1 MLLIPIHCDACKL
14 SALKAANLI
23 VTGVVTCSA
32 CGKKARTVPGASYAP
47 EDEPLFDE
55 LSTALREAS
64 VTPANAS
71 RLLVDLREHGVS
83 LPRLA
88 KTMASL
94 AVVQAHI
101 GDQVTRR
108 RKAEGMLLTLLEA
121 LASSRLK
128 TPDVATR

>member
-1 MLLIPIHCDACKL
+1 MLLIPIHCDACRL
-14 SALKAANLI
+14 SSLKAANLI
-23 VTGVVTCSA
+23 VAGAVTCAA
-32 CGKKARTVPGASYAP
+32 CGKNARTVPGASYAP

-64 VTPANAS
+64 VTPANAA
-71 RLLVDLREHGVS
+71 RLLVDLRQHGVS

-94 AVVQAHI
+94 AVVQAHV
-101 GDQVTRR
+101 GAQVPRR

-121 LASSRLK
+121 MASSRIT
-128 TPDVATR
+128 TPDVAVR

>member
-23 VTGVVTCSA
+23 VAGAVTCNA
-32 CGKKARTVPGASYAP
+32 CGKKARTVPGASYSAD
-47 EDEPLFDE
+47 DESLFDE

-64 VTPANAS
+64 VTPANAA

-83 LPRLA
+83 LPRMA

-121 LASSRLK
+121 LASSRVESPEL
-128 TPDVATR
+128 ASR

>member
-1 MLLIPIHCDACKL
+1 MLLIPIHCDACRL
-14 SALKAANLI
+14 SSLKAANLI
-23 VTGVVTCSA
+23 VAGAVTCTA

-64 VTPANAS
+64 VTPANAA
-71 RLLVDLREHGVS
+71 RLLGDLREHGVS

-101 GDQVTRR
+101 GDQLMQR
-108 RKAEGMLLTLLEA
+108 RKAEGMLLALLEA
-121 LASSRLK
+121 LASSRVS
-128 TPDVATR
+128 TPDLAAR

>member
-1 MLLIPIHCDACKL
+1 MLLIPIHCDTCRL
-14 SALKAANLI
+14 SSLKAAHLI
-23 VTGVVTCSA
+23 VAGAVTCA
-32 CGKKARTVPGASYAP
+32 VCGKAARTVPGASYAP
-47 EDEPLFDE
+47 EDEQLFDE

-64 VTPANAS
+64 VTPANAA

-94 AVVQAHI
+94 AVAQAHI
-101 GDQVTRR
+101 GGQVTQR

-121 LASSRLK
+121 LASSRLT
-128 TPDVATR
+128 TPDLAAR